1 MMSRVCEISA
11 APHLADAVQPLPD
24 GSHVDGRA
32 FHTIVLLLC
41 TGALAAAFLLR
52 IDGDGL
58 SLFGYPWLMHCRL
71 YETFGVKC
79 ALCGMSRS
87 FSSLAHGDIGAGFR
101 FHPLGPAVFFLFSLE
116 IVYRVYAL
124 ATGGGPVAVRLSRMH
139 VGLVIIVSAAVLVNW
154 LYYLGGLIL

>member
-87 FSSLAHGDIGAGFR
+87 FSSLAHGDIGASLS
-101 FHPLGPAVFFLFSLE
+101 FHILGPAVFVFFCAEVL
-116 IVYRVYAL
+116 YRGYL
-124 ATGGGPVAVRLSRMH
+124 LSSPPKATSAGPARAHFCAVLLVA
-139 VGLVIIVSAAVLVNW
+139 AAVLANW
-154 LYYLGGLIL
+154 LLYLGGLLS